1 MPSQGHPPPQGGQQ
15 HQQQQ
20 QRAFQQG
27 PPDRK
32 QYPPNSIPLRD
43 LQNQQQPQSQPLH
56 LQSNQFN
63 NHHYGAGLG
72 GVDSDDEGM
81 YAQPGFPNQR
91 DTVYS
96 LSSQQS
102 LFHNQESHNDGKDH

>member
-1 MPSQGHPPPQGGQQ
+1 MPSQGHPTPQGGQQ
-15 HQQQQ
+15 HQQQ
-20 QRAFQQG
+20 RPFQQG
-27 PPDRK
+27 PPDKK
-32 QYPPNSIPLRD
+32 QLPPNSIPLRD
-43 LQNQQQPQSQPLH
+43 LQHQQHPQNQQPQSHPVH

-72 GVDSDDEGM
+72 GVDSDDEDM
-81 YAQPGFPNQR
+81 YAHPGFPNQR

-102 LFHNQESHNDGKDH
+102 LFHNQESHNNE